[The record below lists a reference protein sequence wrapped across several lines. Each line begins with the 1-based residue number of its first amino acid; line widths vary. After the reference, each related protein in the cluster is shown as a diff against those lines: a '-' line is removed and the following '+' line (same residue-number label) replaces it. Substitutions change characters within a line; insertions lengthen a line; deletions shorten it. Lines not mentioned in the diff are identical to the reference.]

1 MRFISLVRWTFHLNT
16 LHLKKKQKKTYTGT
30 LQQETLGYISNPY
43 QSPKG
48 EGPEMFVP
56 EFQHPI

>member
-1 MRFISLVRWTFHLNT
+1 MRFITLVRWTLHLNT
-16 LHLKKKQKKTYTGT
+16 LHLKKTQKTYTST
-30 LQQETLGYISNPY
+30 LQQETLGYISNSY